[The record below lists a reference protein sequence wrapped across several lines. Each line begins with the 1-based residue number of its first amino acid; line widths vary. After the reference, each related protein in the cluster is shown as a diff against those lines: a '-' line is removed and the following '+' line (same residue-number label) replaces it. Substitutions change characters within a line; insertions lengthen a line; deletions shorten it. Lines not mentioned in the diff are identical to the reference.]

1 VFWQLFPIINIILFR
16 NITRKFDVFVKINK
30 NRQLVSPF
38 LTKKN
43 FCEFYILDSQ
53 EQKKISKGE
62 TKMIIGV
69 PKEIKNNENRVA
81 LTPAGVVSFIKAGHR
96 VLVEKNAGIGSGFA
110 NEDYASAGAEIIEQA
125 ADVWAQ
131 AEMIMKVKEPLE
143 SEYQYFRPGLI
154 LFTYLHLAAE
164 PSLAK
169 ALKEKEVAAIAYET
183 VEVNRTLPLLTP
195 MSEVAGRMAAQIG
208 AQFLQKTNG
217 GKGILLA
224 GVPGVSRGKVTII
237 GGGIVGT
244 NAAKMAIGLG
254 ADVTIIDLNAE
265 RLRQLDDIF
274 GNQIKT
280 LMSNPF
286 NIAEAVAEADLLIG
300 AVLIPGAKAPK
311 LVTEEMVKTM
321 KPGSVIVDVA
331 IDQGGIVETSDHVT
345 THDNPTYVKHG
356 VVHYAVANMP
366 GAVPRTSTMA
376 LTNVTVPYAL
386 QIANKG
392 FVKAIQE
399 NPALKRGVNV
409 LNGEITY
416 EAVAKDLSYD
426 YVTVEAAL
434 EKETATV

>member
-1 VFWQLFPIINIILFR
+1 
-16 NITRKFDVFVKINK
+16 
-30 NRQLVSPF
+30 
-38 LTKKN
+38 
-43 FCEFYILDSQ
+43 
-53 EQKKISKGE
+53 
-62 TKMIIGV
+62 MIIGV

-81 LTPAGVVSFIKAGHR
+81 LTPAGIWSFINAGHR
-96 VLVEKNAGIGSGFA
+96 VLVEKDAGVGSSFTDEA
-110 NEDYASAGAEIIEQA
+110 YIHAGAEIIESA
-125 ADVWAQ
+125 EDVWAQ
-131 AEMIMKVKEPLE
+131 AEMIMKVKEPLP
-143 SEYQYFRPGLI
+143 SEYVYFREGLI

-164 PSLAK
+164 PELAE
-169 ALKEKEVAAIAYET
+169 ALKNKGVIAIAYET
-183 VEVNRTLPLLTP
+183 VVANKTLPLLTP

-208 AQFLQKTNG
+208 SQFLQKSNG

-237 GGGIVGT
+237 GGGVVGT
-244 NAAKMAIGLG
+244 NAAKVAVGLG
-254 ADVTIIDLNAE
+254 ADVTIIDLSAD

-311 LVTEEMVKTM
+311 LVKENMVKAM

-331 IDQGGIVETSDHVT
+331 IDQGGTVETVDHIT
-345 THDNPTYVKHG
+345 THDNPTYTKYG

-366 GAVPRTSTMA
+366 GAVPRTSTIA

-392 FVKAIQE
+392 VFKAIFE
-399 NPALKRGVNV
+399 NTSLKLGLNV
-409 LNGEITY
+409 ANGEITY
-416 EAVAKDLSYD
+416 EAVAKDLAYNFVSP
-426 YVTVEAAL
+426 
-434 EKETATV
+434 EKVFEKDLTIV